1 MVTPGWSGIMQHLIE
16 SFSQATGIVVEMTS
30 SFDVWEKMDSG
41 LADMAITHYKK
52 DDGRTSARRFVM
64 TGYGDRHDPPS
75 SPCMANGL
83 ENPSFPPFFRG
94 PLTADSGQNDL
105 LSAGQPN

>member
-1 MVTPGWSGIMQHLIE
+1 MQHLIE
-16 SFSQATGIVVEMTS
+16 TFSQATGIVVEMTS

-41 LADMAITHYKK
+41 LADMAIAHYKK

-75 SPCMANGL
+75 SPCMAM
-83 ENPSFPPFFRG
+83 G
-94 PLTADSGQNDL
+94 PLWGGKTVLLPPNSGQNDL
-105 LSAGQPN
+105 LSAGSPN